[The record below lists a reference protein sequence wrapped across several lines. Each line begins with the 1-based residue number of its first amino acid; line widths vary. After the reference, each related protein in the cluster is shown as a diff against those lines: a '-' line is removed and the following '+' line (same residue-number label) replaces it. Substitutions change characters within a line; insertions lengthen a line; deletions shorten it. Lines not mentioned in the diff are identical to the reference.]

1 MTDEVDIT
9 APNLPKVAGA
19 DDKPE
24 VTDTS
29 APIRAR
35 IPQASTTADGG
46 PSEPSLGK
54 VAVTAD
60 LLEPVAEPAMTLDLE
75 EEARALQAERERQAA
90 PKKLELE
97 PAPGSQPV
105 QTKQRRAVPRA
116 LGGDGFEGAS
126 VQQLPQVARPQAS
139 MDELKALA
147 KKSVWWLVGLFGFAA
162 LVAFAVWMFD

>member
-35 IPQASTTADGG
+35 LPQASTTADGG
-46 PSEPSLGK
+46 TSEPSLGK

-60 LLEPVAEPAMTLDLE
+60 VLEPVAEPAMTLDLE
-75 EEARALQAERERQAA
+75 EESRALERKPG

-97 PAPGSQPV
+97 PVAPTTA

-126 VQQLPQVARPQAS
+126 VQQLSQVAPQATS
-139 MDELKALA
+139 MADLKALA
-147 KKSVWWLVGLFGFAA
+147 RKSVWWVVGLFVFAV
-162 LVAFAVWMFD
+162 LVAFAAMMFD

>member
-29 APIRAR
+29 APIRAK

-60 LLEPVAEPAMTLDLE
+60 LLEPVAEPATTLDLD
-75 EEARALQAERERQAA
+75 EEAKSLAKEAA
-90 PKKLELE
+90 PKKIELE
-97 PAPGSQPV
+97 AAAPTPA

-126 VQQLPQVARPQAS
+126 VQQLPPVSPTAMSMVDLKVLAR
-139 MDELKALA
+139 
-147 KKSVWWLVGLFGFAA
+147 KSVWWLVGLFVFSV